1 MNYQPSLPEH
11 NDNVTHQHPVREFF
25 ILMAGVLGFVLIGY
39 WALGLF
45 VDVAVDYLSPEQEAR
60 LFSKIDVNW
69 DFGEE
74 AMPEEQAKL
83 QSLVDSLAPCLAL
96 PYPITVSLVKSDA
109 VNAMA
114 VPDGK
119 MVVFSGLLDAVSS
132 TNGLM
137 FVLAHELG
145 HFKNRDHLRLMGRG
159 IVLSVLA
166 LLTFGGDSGFSDI
179 LASTINLRTAKYSQ
193 TRESQ
198 ADHTAL
204 HALQCHFGH
213 VGGATELFESLQS
226 QEEGHAIGFAHYF
239 SSHPELQQR
248 IDDLHKFAKESD
260 YAVKDTQEL
269 IQKQEE
275 GSVSPL

>member
-11 NDNVTHQHPVREFF
+11 NDNVSHQHPVREFF
-25 ILMAGVLGFVLIGY
+25 VLITGVLAFVLMGY
-39 WALGLF
+39 WALGFF
-45 VDVAVDYLSPEQEAR
+45 VDIAVGYLSPEQEAQ
-60 LFSKIDVNW
+60 LFSKVDINW

-74 AMPEEQAKL
+74 SMPEEQAKL
-83 QSLVDSLAPCLAL
+83 QSLVDAFKPCLSL
-96 PYPITVSLVKSDA
+96 PYPITVSLVKSEV

-114 VPDGK
+114 VPGGK
-119 MVVFSGLLDAVSS
+119 MVVFSGLLDSVSS

-159 IVLSVLA
+159 IVLSILA
-166 LLTFGGDSGFSDI
+166 MLAFGGDAGISDI

-193 TRESQ
+193 SRESQ

-213 VGGATELFESLQS
+213 VGGATELFEALKS
-226 QEEGHAIGFAHYF
+226 QEKGFDFERLHYF

-248 IDDLHKFAKESD
+248 IDDLRQLAQELGYS
-260 YAVKDTQEL
+260 AKDTKKL
-269 IQKQEE
+269 MKQ
-275 GSVSPL
+275 

>member
-11 NDNVTHQHPVREFF
+11 NDNVSHQRPVREFF
-25 ILMAGVLGFVLIGY
+25 VLIAGVLAFVLIGY

-45 VDVAVDYLSPEQEAR
+45 VDVAVDYLSSEQEAK
-60 LFSKIDVNW
+60 LFSKVDINW
-69 DFGEE
+69 DFGKES
-74 AMPEEQAKL
+74 MPEEQAKL

-96 PYPITVSLVKSDA
+96 PYPITVSLVKSEV

-114 VPDGK
+114 VPGGK
-119 MVVFSGLLDAVSS
+119 MVVFSGLLDSVSS

-137 FVLAHELG
+137 FILAHELG

-159 IVLSVLA
+159 IVLSILA
-166 LLTFGGDSGFSDI
+166 MLAFGGDSGISDI

-204 HALQCHFGH
+204 QALHCHFGH
-213 VGGATELFESLQS
+213 AGGATELFETLQS
-226 QEEGHAIGFAHYF
+226 QEEGFNFDLLHYF

-248 IDDLHKFAKESD
+248 INDLHRLTQKLGFPVQET
-260 YAVKDTQEL
+260 KDL
-269 IQKQEE
+269 
-275 GSVSPL
+275 VL

>member
-11 NDNVTHQHPVREFF
+11 NDNVSHQHPVREFF
-25 ILMAGVLGFVLIGY
+25 VLIAGVLAFVLMGY
-39 WALGLF
+39 WALGFF
-45 VDVAVDYLSPEQEAR
+45 VDIAVGYLSPEQEAQ
-60 LFSKIDVNW
+60 LFSKVNIDW

-74 AMPEEQAKL
+74 SMPEEQAKL
-83 QSLVDSLAPCLAL
+83 QSLVDAFKPCLSL
-96 PYPITVSLVKSDA
+96 PYPITVSLVKSEV

-114 VPDGK
+114 VPGGK
-119 MVVFSGLLDAVSS
+119 MVVFSGLLDSVSS

-159 IVLSVLA
+159 IVLGILA
-166 LLTFGGDSGFSDI
+166 MLAFGGDAGISDI

-193 TRESQ
+193 SRESQ

-204 HALQCHFGH
+204 QALHCHFGH
-213 VGGATELFESLQS
+213 VGGATELFESLKS
-226 QEEGHAIGFAHYF
+226 QEEGFDFEMLHYF

-248 IDDLHKFAKESD
+248 IDDLHQLAQELGYS
-260 YAVKDTQEL
+260 AKDTKKL
-269 IQKQEE
+269 MKQ
-275 GSVSPL
+275 